1 MMFTDKVLIADDEAH
16 IRKFV
21 GLILK
26 RLGAT
31 TIMEA
36 SDGEQTIEMYK
47 AESPQLLL
55 LDVNMPKLDGLE
67 VLQQVMAFDPH
78 AIVVMLTSVANRQT
92 VEECAR
98 LGATDFIRKDMPR
111 DELSAALQRII
122 DEAGSTEEST
132 S

>member
-1 MMFTDKVLIADDEAH
+1 
-16 IRKFV
+16 
-21 GLILK
+21 
-26 RLGAT
+26 
-31 TIMEA
+31 
-36 SDGEQTIEMYK
+36 
-47 AESPQLLL
+47 
-55 LDVNMPKLDGLE
+55 
-67 VLQQVMAFDPH
+67 
-78 AIVVMLTSVANRQT
+78 MLTSVANRQT